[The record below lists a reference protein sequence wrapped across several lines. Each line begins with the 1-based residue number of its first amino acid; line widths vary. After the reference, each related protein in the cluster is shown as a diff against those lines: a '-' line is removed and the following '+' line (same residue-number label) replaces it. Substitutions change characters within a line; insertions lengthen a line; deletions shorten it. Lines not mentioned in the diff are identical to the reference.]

1 MDSGDL
7 VLVRGMRSTRAT
19 LQAWNRNPLPV
30 LVPWVAGAAAI
41 AVLLLVAVWVVATLS
56 IPDPTR
62 LQFAGVTRPARPDD
76 VTRILLGNSLV
87 LALHAFACVAGFIA
101 GSSLPLEA
109 ERYSGFWRRVHDKA
123 GAGAMAFVAAA
134 TLFSLTTQ
142 AYVLGFK
149 ASTLAAQWDITPA
162 LLLACLLPHALA
174 ELTALFLP
182 LAAWLIASRRGQ
194 WDSLLAATFATV
206 AIAAPVLVV
215 CAFVEV
221 YVTPKLL
228 LHFV

>member
-19 LQAWNRNPLPV
+19 LAAWNRNPLPV

-41 AVLLLVAVWVVATLS
+41 AVLLLLAVWVVATLS
-56 IPDPTR
+56 VPDPSR

-123 GAGAMAFVAAA
+123 GSRRRPWRRSG
-134 TLFSLTTQ
+134 
-142 AYVLGFK
+142 
-149 ASTLAAQWDITPA
+149 
-162 LLLACLLPHALA
+162 
-174 ELTALFLP
+174 
-182 LAAWLIASRRGQ
+182 ASRRRCC
-194 WDSLLAATFATV
+194 SRA
-206 AIAAPVLVV
+206 
-215 CAFVEV
+215 CCR
-221 YVTPKLL
+221 TPCPSSPRCSCRSPLG
-228 LHFV
+228 